1 MSNMNSALST
11 WQLVIMAVVPV
22 TALVGWIVTIFIVAR
37 EPRRPY
43 LAAAAPAAPTAPAA
57 SAGAAGSET
66 AVPAMARASETEPKA
81 KEPVAA

>member
-43 LAAAAPAAPTAPAA
+43 LAAAAPAAPAA

>member
-11 WQLVIMAVVPV
+11 WQLVIMAVVPL

-43 LAAAAPAAPTAPAA
+43 VAAAAPAAPAA
-57 SAGAAGSET
+57 SAGAAASGT
-66 AVPAMARASETEPKA
+66 AVPAIARASETEPRVE
-81 KEPVAA
+81 EPVAA

>member
-11 WQLVIMAVVPV
+11 WQLVIMAVVPL

-43 LAAAAPAAPTAPAA
+43 VAAAAPAAPAAPAA
-57 SAGAAGSET
+57 SAGAAASGT
-66 AVPAMARASETEPKA
+66 AVPAIARASETEPRT